1 MKDYFKVH
9 FFDESG
15 KYVESYQGSSN
26 EDLNKKISENPT
38 YGWIKIFDKTVDI
51 DRKV

>member
-9 FFDESG
+9 YF
-15 KYVESYQGSSN
+15 QGSSN
-26 EDLNKKISENPT
+26 EALNKKISEYPT

-51 DRKV
+51 DSEL